1 LTAFF
6 DIMCIGDLDVDF
18 YIAVPAIPGFDQKIA
33 GRHLGQKPGG
43 MGANAA
49 VAMARLGRRVRLL
62 AAVGDDSIGELA
74 LSQLTAEGVDLRFVA
89 KRRGVKTFMCVV
101 LLSPS
106 GEKSLIRLES
116 EAYLPQ
122 SDDVIAAAFDD
133 VRHVHATYGSPDV
146 AARALELAKERGLS
160 TSLDLEPP
168 DIQNAPERLSSI
180 LPLVDTLFLNKEAF
194 ARASE
199 VIGAALHPGLLK
211 PDGEIIVT
219 LGAGGCRRITAD
231 GILDVP
237 GFTILAVDTTG
248 AGDCFAGAYLARRF
262 EGFSPSEGLEFA
274 NAAAALAALDFG
286 AQTAMPAPEAVEAL
300 LVKSG
305 RRPDLQ
311 IGSMGHNNA

>member
-1 LTAFF
+1 LTSFF

-122 SDDVIAAAFDD
+122 SDDVIPAAFDD

-146 AARALELAKERGLS
+146 AARAFELAKERGLS

-199 VIGAALHPGLLK
+199 VLGAALHPGLLK
-211 PDGEIIVT
+211 PYGEIIVT

-248 AGDCFAGAYLARRF
+248 AGDCFAGAYLARRL
-262 EGFSPSEGLEFA
+262 EGFNPSEGLEFA

-286 AQTAMPAPEAVEAL
+286 AQTAMPLRAAVEAL

-311 IGSMGHNNA
+311 IGSVGHSNA

>member
-1 LTAFF
+1 MTAFF

-62 AAVGDDSIGELA
+62 AVVGDDSIGELA
-74 LSQLTAEGVDLRFVA
+74 VAQLTAEGVDLRFVV
-89 KRRGVKTFMCVV
+89 KRPGVKTFMCVV

-122 SDDVIAAAFDD
+122 SDDVIPAAFDD

-146 AARALELAKERGLS
+146 AARAFQLAKERDLS

-180 LPLVDTLFLNKEAF
+180 LPLVDTLFLNKEACVLT
-194 ARASE
+194 SG
-199 VIGAALHPGLLK
+199 VLGAALHPGLLK
-211 PDGEIIVT
+211 PQGEIIVT
-219 LGAGGCRRITAD
+219 LGAGGCQRITAD
-231 GILDVP
+231 GILEVP
-237 GFTILAVDTTG
+237 GFPIRPVDTTG
-248 AGDCFAGAYLARRF
+248 AGDCFAGAYLARRL
-262 EGFSPSEGLEFA
+262 EGSSPSEGLEFA
-274 NAAAALAALDFG
+274 NAAAALATLDFG
-286 AQTAMPAPEAVEAL
+286 AQTAMPLREAVETL
-300 LVKSG
+300 LAESG
-305 RRPDLQ
+305 RRHFLE
-311 IGSMGHNNA
+311 IGGMEQSNV